1 MVLAL
6 MRISLVGKGIW
17 QFPLR
22 HISEEEEER
31 IRTEM
36 ESGGC
41 GGGADLEKE
50 KKKIEKKGALQIV
63 ITKNDFFW
71 GIKLCKDV
79 IRVIHCEV

>member
-1 MVLAL
+1 M
-6 MRISLVGKGIW
+6 VGKGIW

-41 GGGADLEKE
+41 GGRQ
-50 KKKIEKKGALQIV
+50 IEKGRRKKFRRKGPFRL
-63 ITKNDFFW
+63 
-71 GIKLCKDV
+71 
-79 IRVIHCEV
+79 

>member
-6 MRISLVGKGIW
+6 MRISVVGKGIW

-36 ESGGC
+36 ESGGW
-41 GGGADLEKE
+41 GGRRGGRFGRQVEEK
-50 KKKIEKKGALQIV
+50 L
-63 ITKNDFFW
+63 
-71 GIKLCKDV
+71 
-79 IRVIHCEV
+79 